1 MIKPIDS
8 AEAVADCR
16 EPSFKSNRR
25 FRLLETG
32 DAISSADEVR
42 YLRRCIA
49 ALNDEIETITRSV
62 THALRS
68 PLWAVD
74 GFTRMLLEEL
84 GEEGHDESRRDVFN
98 ILSGSEKMTALINE
112 LANLSKIIR
121 HQMKLTPIDL
131 SALASAI
138 MYQLQE
144 HDKQRDAEF
153 LIAEGLS
160 AEADSYLI
168 GLALANLLG
177 NAWKF
182 TWDRTPAVIEFGAD
196 REYRGPNVGPGQT
209 AYFVRDNGIG
219 FDESYASKLFSPY
232 QHLHASE
239 RLKGPGMGLAIVR
252 RIIHQHNGRVWAKG
266 RRNKGC
272 TFYFSLG
279 RSAASQND
287 LSHT

>member
-8 AEAVADCR
+8 AEAVAECR
-16 EPSFKSNRR
+16 EPLLRSGQR
-25 FRLLETG
+25 FRLLET
-32 DAISSADEVR
+32 DNARSNADQVR
-42 YLRRCIA
+42 YLRWCLA
-49 ALNDEIETITRSV
+49 ALNEEIEAITRSV

-84 GEEGHDESRRDVFN
+84 GEDGHDESRRDVFN

-112 LANLSKIIR
+112 LANLSKVTR
-121 HQMKLTPIDL
+121 HQMKPTPVDL

-144 HDKQRDAEF
+144 HDRQRDAEF
-153 LIAEGLS
+153 LVAEGLS

-182 TWDRTPAVIEFGAD
+182 TWERTPAIIEFGAD
-196 REYRGPNVGPGQT
+196 HDYRGPNAGPNQT
-209 AYFVRDNGIG
+209 VYFVRDNGLG
-219 FDESYASKLFSPY
+219 FDESYASRLFSPY
-232 QHLHASE
+232 QHLHAGE
-239 RLKGPGMGLAIVR
+239 RLKGPGMGLALVR
-252 RIIHQHNGRVWAKG
+252 RIVHQHNGRVWAKG
-266 RRNKGC
+266 RKNEGC
-272 TFYFSLG
+272 SFFFSLG
-279 RSAASQND
+279 RPMVGQVSQPPG
-287 LSHT
+287 